1 MLYLCLLIGAILGV
15 ALFEIEGLVPGT
27 FLGYLI
33 YRDRSWQKSV
43 DQLKD
48 QVHSLRNRIKSLES
62 HREHA
67 NITESFVVVENPSAE
82 ENAPLSQE
90 REQSAEEAE
99 NQEEGVHNKGQEA
112 VVEDNIPEPI
122 TNLPKPEDF
131 EPEPMGALESIR
143 ALVLKG
149 NWLYLSGIAVL
160 FIGLWLAIDNQI
172 IPIEWSLV
180 LVASIGCMLIFIGS
194 RLVSRRPEFGFV
206 MEGGGLAVLY
216 LTIFAS
222 FRLYGVLPE
231 ATATGLLMAVTM
243 FGVLLGLAQNTQ
255 WVSVVSM
262 LGGFLVPVL
271 INTEQGNHVAL
282 FSYYAILNMGILA
295 TAWYKP
301 WRYLNLTGFVCTFG
315 VATAWGGLFYTP
327 EFFASIQPFLALFF
341 VIYLCIGVLF
351 TLRHRGS
358 IKHAVDGTL
367 VFGLPVIVFAL
378 QASLVEPF
386 EYGISMSCAILG
398 LCYLGTAH
406 WLRSR
411 ELRKSGSSHRVV

>member
-1 MLYLCLLIGAILGV
+1 MNPFTQEHTQPV
-15 ALFEIEGLVPGT
+15 EQTE
-27 FLGYLI
+27 
-33 YRDRSWQKSV
+33 
-43 DQLKD
+43 QL
-48 QVHSLRNRIKSLES
+48 
-62 HREHA
+62 
-67 NITESFVVVENPSAE
+67 
-82 ENAPLSQE
+82 
-90 REQSAEEAE
+90 EA
-99 NQEEGVHNKGQEA
+99 GVHNKGQEA
-112 VVEDNIPEPI
+112 AVEDNIPEPVA
-122 TNLPKPEDF
+122 NQPMPEDL
-131 EPEPMGALESIR
+131 EPEPMGAVESMR

-180 LVASIGCMLIFIGS
+180 LVAGIGCILIFIGS
-194 RLVSRRPEFGFV
+194 RLVDRRPEFGYV
-206 MEGGGLAVLY
+206 MEGGGLAFLY

-315 VATAWGGLFYTP
+315 VATALG
-327 EFFASIQPFLALFF
+327 
-341 VIYLCIGVLF
+341 
-351 TLRHRGS
+351 R
-358 IKHAVDGTL
+358 
-367 VFGLPVIVFAL
+367 IVL
-378 QASLVEPF
+378 QA
-386 EYGISMSCAILG
+386 
-398 LCYLGTAH
+398 
-406 WLRSR
+406 
-411 ELRKSGSSHRVV
+411 